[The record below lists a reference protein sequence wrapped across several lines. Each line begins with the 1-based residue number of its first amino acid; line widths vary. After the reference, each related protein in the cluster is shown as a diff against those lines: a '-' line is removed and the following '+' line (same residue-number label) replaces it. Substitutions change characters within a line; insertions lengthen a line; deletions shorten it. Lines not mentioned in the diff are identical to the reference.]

1 MAARTSTLSSGTRRV
16 LYMPMTV
23 QAIPCPPPI
32 LQSDFDGCRI
42 PGGLELWSNGG
53 FYSPGECFEGYR
65 AECTQTSPVSNGWS
79 IRNEETVVRCVPDG
93 YKCNDSTKD
102 QKYAV
107 TNYDGTTLSA
117 PAFEIRW
124 RSADLA
130 HAIRT
135 TEMFPPGIPT
145 PFPTS
150 TSDSSTYKRITT
162 TSSSNIFVTAAPTP
176 TLPISSTIVQ
186 FSSASVSSSTPSKP
200 NWALTPG
207 TIAGIVVGSCLGLL
221 VAASAITFLFLHR
234 RRKHQG
240 PSRITDDTWCQ
251 QGARKE
257 PTELS
262 GTQCPAELENK
273 PMELR
278 ELQGK
283 PQPQPCADTEQ
294 PPHALRA
301 SHISVNTIPVEVAAD
316 PSR

>member
-1 MAARTSTLSSGTRRV
+1 MAVRTLSSGTKQV
-16 LYMPMTV
+16 LYMPMTI

-42 PGGLELWSNGG
+42 PGGIELWSNGG

-65 AECTQTSPVSNGWS
+65 AMCTQTSPVSNGWP

-93 YKCNDSTKD
+93 YDCNDMTKD

-135 TEMFPPGIPT
+135 TEMNPPGIPT

-150 TSDSSTYKRITT
+150 TRDLPTSKLITT
-162 TSSSNIFVTAAPTP
+162 TTDTFVSAPTSAFPTSSTAVQLSSS
-176 TLPISSTIVQ
+176 
-186 FSSASVSSSTPSKP
+186 SVSSSPPPQS
-200 NWALTPG
+200 NSALSPG
-207 TIAGIVVGSCLGLL
+207 TIAGITVGSCLGFLI
-221 VAASAITFLFLHR
+221 VVSASAFLFLHR
-234 RRKHQG
+234 RRKHKGQH
-240 PSRITDDTWCQ
+240 RLTEDTWCQ
-251 QGARKE
+251 QGAHKE
-257 PTELS
+257 PSELL
-262 GTQCPAELENK
+262 GTQCPAELEDK

-278 ELQGK
+278 ELPVE
-283 PQPQPCADTEQ
+283 PQLCAEAEQ
-294 PPHALRA
+294 VTHASRA
-301 SHISVNTIPVEVAAD
+301 SHISVNAIPVEVAAY
-316 PSR
+316 PSQKTSQEAE

>member
-16 LYMPMTV
+16 LYMPMTI

-65 AECTQTSPVSNGWS
+65 AMCTLTSPVSNGWP
-79 IRNEETVVRCVPDG
+79 IRHEETVVRCVPDG
-93 YKCNDSTKD
+93 YDCNDSTKD

-130 HAIRT
+130 HGVRT

-150 TSDSSTYKRITT
+150 TSDSSTYKLITT
-162 TSSSNIFVTAAPTP
+162 SSNIFVTAPTP

-186 FSSASVSSSTPSKP
+186 FSSSSVSSSPPSQP

-221 VAASAITFLFLHR
+221 AAASAITFLFLHR
-234 RRKHQG
+234 RRKTQG

-262 GTQCPAELENK
+262 GTQCPAELEDK

-283 PQPQPCADTEQ
+283 PQPQPCTDTEQ
-294 PPHALRA
+294 PPHTSRA
-301 SHISVNTIPVEVAAD
+301 CHISVNSIPVEVAAD
-316 PSR
+316 PSH